1 LANKRCGL
9 WYKSSFDDFV
19 HFKST
24 DGHFGV
30 WQFSLKR
37 LNLNLVTLL
46 LDRDAAIIV
55 DSTRKGR
62 SVPDSFSRTLPMW
75 CAVINTAA
83 RQLQL
88 LHAGRSDLD
97 AAACAAILTPPKV
110 APPSSLPYLS

>member
-1 LANKRCGL
+1 M
-9 WYKSSFDDFV
+9 

-24 DGHFGV
+24 DGHRGV

-46 LDRDAAIIV
+46 LNQDAAIIV

-75 CAVINTAA
+75 CCVINSAA

-88 LHAGRSDLD
+88 EHRGQSQLD
-97 AAACAAILTPPKV
+97 ADACTTILTPPKV
-110 APPSSLPYLS
+110 GNLAQERPLLSADCAMCR